1 MASRVT
7 ADSSATLPLC
17 SASAR
22 VLSLLHNACHGP
34 AVDGWRVDNAPFR
47 VISNRGDSL
56 LMTPILTGPLRAP
69 PLARCGLRLSYT
81 PVTVATKLRSHHQ
94 PSSST
99 AVFPGRVTIC
109 QSRFIKHSIVFR
121 SQRKPAPMSHVH
133 DIDVVYCHRMPRVSV
148 ARNEQNESAH
158 DSENAAPNVN
168 GRRVWTLRC
177 NPITGRFGKRFA
189 DACNPGVSPRSSA
202 YATRVFTAD

>member
-7 ADSSATLPLC
+7 ADSPATLPLC

-22 VLSLLHNACHGP
+22 VLSLLHNACHGL
-34 AVDGWRVDNAPFR
+34 AVDGWRVGNAPFR

-56 LMTPILTGPLRAP
+56 LMTPVLTGPLRAP

-158 DSENAAPNVN
+158 DSENAAPTSTAGEF
-168 GRRVWTLRC
+168 GRCVV
-177 NPITGRFGKRFA
+177 IQ
-189 DACNPGVSPRSSA
+189 
-202 YATRVFTAD
+202 